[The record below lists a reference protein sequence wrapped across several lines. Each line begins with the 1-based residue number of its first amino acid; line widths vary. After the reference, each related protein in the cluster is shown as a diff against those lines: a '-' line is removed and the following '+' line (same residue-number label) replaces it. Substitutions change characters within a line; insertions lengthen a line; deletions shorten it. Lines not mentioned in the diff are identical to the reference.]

1 MSKRTQNDAPA
12 LFPHPFSAAYWK
24 QAAEDCKK
32 LRSLVIAAL
41 LCALAIVIEKF
52 QIPLGTPSL
61 QVSMSFL
68 VIALCSMLTG
78 PLLAIACGVLVDL
91 IGAIGSGY
99 PFFAGYTLTAVLTAV
114 IFALFLYR
122 ARPTFGRVLLA
133 RGVINL
139 FVNTLLGSLWRLVMY
154 HGMPY
159 AGYVT
164 LSGVK
169 NLVFLP
175 LEVFLL
181 CIFFRAMYTP
191 LRQLGFLSEEAEV
204 TYRKRDFI
212 LLAVSAFIGIA
223 LIVPFAIWYSV
234 IRIILEGLF

>member
-1 MSKRTQNDAPA
+1 MSTQDRLANAPLYA
-12 LFPHPFSAAYWK
+12 HPFSRAYWRE
-24 QAAEDCKK
+24 ASADCTK

-52 QIPLGTPSL
+52 QVPLGGPSL

-68 VIALCSMLTG
+68 VISLCSMLTG
-78 PLLAIACGVLVDL
+78 PLLAVICGVLVDL

-122 ARPTFGRVLLA
+122 ARPTFTRILLA

-139 FVNTLLGSLWRLVMY
+139 FVNTLLGSVWRVALY
-154 HGMPY
+154 HGPY
-159 AGYVT
+159 EVYT
-164 LSGVK
+164 LTSGVK

-181 CIFFRAMYTP
+181 CIFFRAMHVP
-191 LRQLGFLSEEAEV
+191 LRQLGFLPPEAEV
-204 TYRKRDFI
+204 AYRKRDFI
-212 LLAVSAFIGIA
+212 LLAAFA
-223 LIVPFAIWYSV
+223 LIGVALIIPFAIWYTEIQAFLKS
-234 IRIILEGLF
+234 LF

>member
-1 MSKRTQNDAPA
+1 MSKRTQADAPA
-12 LFPHPFSAAYWK
+12 LYSHPFSASYWRT
-24 QAAEDCKK
+24 AAKDYKN

-52 QIPLGTPSL
+52 QIPLGGPSL
-61 QVSMSFL
+61 QVSLSFF

-78 PLLAIACGVLVDL
+78 PLLAILCGILVDL
-91 IGAIGSGY
+91 IGIIGSGY

-122 ARPTFGRVLLA
+122 TRPTFTRILLA

-139 FVNTLLGSLWRLVMY
+139 FVNTLLGSVWRVALY
-154 HGMPY
+154 HGPY
-159 AGYVT
+159 KVYVL

-175 LEVFLL
+175 LEVALL
-181 CIFFRAMYTP
+181 CVFFRAMFAP
-191 LRQLGFLSEEAEV
+191 LRQMGFLPPEAEV
-204 TYRKRDFI
+204 TYRNRDI
-212 LLAVSAFIGIA
+212 KLLTAFA
-223 LIVPFAIWYSV
+223 LIGVALIIPYAIWYDE
-234 IRIILEGLF
+234 IQAFLKGLF